1 MCYRKIESITHW
13 PIATKILKCN
23 LIHLIKNNA
32 ANLDA
37 IVTDLN
43 LDSSEAFTADV
54 SSIIKTP
61 DEALDLKRNVH
72 I

>member
-1 MCYRKIESITHW
+1 M
-13 PIATKILKCN
+13 LKYN

-43 LDSSEAFTADV
+43 LDSSEPFTADV